1 MLRPIN
7 ENDYF
12 LLFLSN
18 VCIFPFKAAVSCL
31 IKEYWPV
38 LQILTDLADPP
49 GTSFCGRVLEQ
60 VCLYMLK
67 MHYPLRTK
75 QISSTIVVLTG
86 TSYCSGCGKRFAV
99 RSHELLEAQ
108 KKVYRY
114 CIGWEKG

>member
-1 MLRPIN
+1 MVRSRSALSLGVLWREGSAGRMCVSLDDGGCFVNCLRPID

-60 VCLYMLK
+60 VCL
-67 MHYPLRTK
+67 
-75 QISSTIVVLTG
+75 
-86 TSYCSGCGKRFAV
+86 
-99 RSHELLEAQ
+99 
-108 KKVYRY
+108 
-114 CIGWEKG
+114 

>member
-1 MLRPIN
+1 MSGSGFGRDAEERGLQRGCAESLDNNGCFVNCLRPMN

-60 VCLYMLK
+60 VCL
-67 MHYPLRTK
+67 
-75 QISSTIVVLTG
+75 
-86 TSYCSGCGKRFAV
+86 
-99 RSHELLEAQ
+99 
-108 KKVYRY
+108 
-114 CIGWEKG
+114 